1 MDEAHPTTARAI
13 AKAAS
18 ALAQRQTGRVPQSVT
33 AVLSEDTL
41 VITLQGALS
50 PAEKALAQSPAG
62 IAEVQEFHRQLF
74 SNASDSLRQEINR
87 ITGVE
92 VREAATEVAS
102 PPGTAVHVFSTG
114 TIVQVFL
121 LARCLPADSGAGNEP
136 VGSITKSEDQSY

>member
-1 MDEAHPTTARAI
+1 MDESKSTTAREI

-18 ALAQRQTGRVPQSVT
+18 ALAQRQTGRVPKSVT

-41 VITLQGALS
+41 VITLRDALS

-62 IAEVQEFHRQLF
+62 AAEVQEFHRQLF
-74 SNASDSLRQEINR
+74 SNSSDSLQQEIHR

-102 PPGTAVHVFSTG
+102 TTGTAVQVFTTG
-114 TIVQVFL
+114 TIVQVFM
-121 LARCLPADSGAGNEP
+121 LARCIPADSWSGDGP
-136 VGSITKSEDQSY
+136 VGSITESEDQPR